1 MNVNLKSLV
10 GRLNDTCRNALEG
23 AAGLC
28 LSRTNYDVEIEHIL
42 AKLLEQDDTD
52 LHKIAR
58 HYEVN
63 FDRLTKDVSVA
74 LDRLKTG
81 NSRTPGLSDRLPQ
94 WFQNAWLLASVDFG
108 AARVRSGHLLLAL
121 LSNESTAR
129 LARDVSK
136 EFNYISVESLQT
148 KLPDITADS
157 AEERDAAALGE
168 TSGVSDGAP
177 VAAGVRGKTK
187 ALDQYTEDLTAK
199 AAAGKIDPILGRDF
213 EIRQIVDILTRR
225 RQNNPILTGEAGV
238 GKTAVV
244 EGFALRISQGDVPEP
259 LKNVIVRTLD
269 LGLLQAGAGV
279 KGEFENRLK
288 SVIDEVK
295 SSPTPII
302 MFIDEAHT
310 MIGAGGAAGQ
320 NDAANL
326 LKPALARGELR
337 TIAATT
343 WAEYKKYFEKDAA
356 LARRF
361 QVVKVE
367 EPDEEKAIGMMRGLL
382 DKMEEHHNVRIL
394 DEAIVECVKLSHRY
408 ITGRQLPDKS
418 VSVLDTAC
426 AKVAIGQGA
435 TPAPIEDATRRIQH
449 LTTEIESLERE
460 QVTGASHEARLEEL
474 KSKRSETEAELAK
487 LNEQWTKEKDLTDQ
501 IRNIRTK
508 LEMSRLDGKLAANA
522 SNNGGEPSSNGNH
535 PESAETSAEPA
546 VAAAVSSDSNVATET
561 QPNLDASV
569 SEISAAETAPETNQ
583 PIDTEFLKSELKRLN
598 AELKELQ
605 GENPLMSPVVNGQI
619 VAEVISGWTGI
630 PIGKMVADEINAVL
644 NLAETLGERVLGQDH
659 ALEAISQ
666 RIRTS
671 RAGLTDPKR
680 PIGVFL
686 LVGTSGVGK
695 TETALALAD
704 SLYGGERNLISIN
717 MSEYQ
722 EAHTVSSL
730 KGSPPG
736 YVGYGEGGVLT
747 EAVRRKPYSVVLLDE
762 VEKAHPDVMEL
773 FFQVFDKG
781 VLEDGEGREIDFKNC
796 IILLTSNVGTDT
808 IMKLCADPDTK
819 PEPDGLVE
827 AVKPELVKAFKPAL
841 LGRMVTVP
849 YYPIS
854 DDILRLII
862 KLQLKKIQKRIA
874 DNHNAQFS
882 YDDSVIDTVAKRCT
896 DVDSGARNVY
906 NILTG
911 TLLPEMSGEVLS
923 RMASGEGIKKVH
935 VSVGEGEKFV
945 YAIE

>member
-10 GRLNDTCRNALEG
+10 GRLNDTCRGALESG
-23 AAGLC
+23 AGLC

-42 AKLLEQDDTD
+42 AKLLNEDDTD
-52 LHKIAR
+52 LHKICH

-63 FDRLTKDVSVA
+63 IDRLTKDVSVA

-81 NSRTPGLSDRLPQ
+81 NSRTPGLSDRLPD
-94 WFQNAWLLASVDFG
+94 WFQNAWLLASVDYG

-121 LSNESTAR
+121 LSNDGTAR
-129 LARDVSK
+129 IARDISK
-136 EFNYISVESLQT
+136 EFSHISVETLQ
-148 KLPDITADS
+148 KELPDMTADS
-157 AEERDAAALGE
+157 AEARDAMALGE
-168 TSGVSDGAP
+168 TSGVSGGDT
-177 VAAGVRGKTK
+177 VASGVSGKTK

-213 EIRQIVDILTRR
+213 EIRQIIDILTRR

-244 EGFALRISQGDVPEP
+244 EGFALRIAEGDVPDP
-259 LKNVIVRTLD
+259 LKNVTVRTLD

-288 SVIDEVK
+288 NVIDEVK
-295 SSPTPII
+295 SSPQPII
-302 MFIDEAHT
+302 LFIDEAHT
-310 MIGAGGAAGQ
+310 MIGAGGQAGG

-367 EPDEEKAIGMMRGLL
+367 EPDEAKAITMMRGLL

-394 DEAIVECVKLSHRY
+394 DEAIVECVKLSNRY

-435 TPAPIEDATRRIQH
+435 TPGAVEDVTRRVQG
-449 LTTEIESLERE
+449 LTSEIESLERE
-460 QVTGASHEARLEEL
+460 QITGAEHGERLDEI
-474 KSKRSETEAELAK
+474 KAKRTEAEEELAK
-487 LNEQWTKEKDLTDQ
+487 LNKQWGKEKDLTDQ

-508 LEMSRLDGKLAANA
+508 LEMSRLDTKPSANGDSGDDVSA
-522 SNNGGEPSSNGNH
+522 VSTETSDAP
-535 PESAETSAEPA
+535 AET
-546 VAAAVSSDSNVATET
+546 AAAATAET
-561 QPNLDASV
+561 TSTIGDAT
-569 SEISAAETAPETNQ
+569 ATATAPETSQ
-583 PIDTEFLKSELKRLN
+583 PIDTEFLRSELKRLN

-630 PIGKMVADEINAVL
+630 PIGKMVADEIKAVL
-644 NLAETLGERVLGQDH
+644 ELHQTMGERVLGQDH

-796 IILLTSNVGTDT
+796 VILLTSNVGTDT

-862 KLQLKKIQKRIA
+862 GLQLGKIKNRIS
-874 DNHNAQFS
+874 DNHGANFS

-923 RMASGEGIKKVH
+923 RMANGEGIKKVH
-935 VSVGEGEKFV
+935 VSVGENENFV
-945 YAIE
+945 YDIK

>member
-10 GRLNDTCRNALEG
+10 GRLNDVSRNALEG

-52 LHKIAR
+52 INKICA
-58 HYEVN
+58 HFEVN
-63 FDRLTKDVSVA
+63 LDRLTKDLSTA
-74 LDRLKTG
+74 LDRLKSG
-81 NSRTPGLSDRLPQ
+81 NSRTPGLSDRIPRWIQ
-94 WFQNAWLLASVDFG
+94 DAWLLASVDYG
-108 AARVRSGHLLLAL
+108 AARVRSGHLILAL
-121 LSNESTAR
+121 LANDGFAR
-129 LARDVSK
+129 IAREVSREFDHISLEALRTGLA
-136 EFNYISVESLQT
+136 
-148 KLPDITADS
+148 DITADS
-157 AEERDAAALGE
+157 AEARDAVALGE
-168 TSGVSDGAP
+168 
-177 VAAGVRGKTK
+177 AAGVAGGPVATGVPGKTK
-187 ALDQYTEDLTAK
+187 ALDQFTEDLTAK
-199 AAAGKIDPILGRDF
+199 ALAGKIDPVLGRDF

-244 EGFALRISQGDVPEP
+244 EGFAYRIAEGDVPEP
-259 LKNVIVRTLD
+259 LKNVSVRSLD
-269 LGLLQAGAGV
+269 LGLLQAGAGI

-295 SSPTPII
+295 ASPKPII

-310 MIGAGGAAGQ
+310 MIGAGGQAGQ

-367 EPDEEKAIGMMRGLL
+367 EPDEERAVAMMRGIASR
-382 DKMEEHHNVRIL
+382 MEEHHNVRIL

-435 TPAPIEDATRRIQH
+435 TPASVEDTIRRIQN
-449 LTTEIESLERE
+449 LTSEIDSLERE
-460 QVTGASHEARLEEL
+460 QVAGAEHDERLDELKAKRAQSEEEL
-474 KSKRSETEAELAK
+474 AR
-487 LNEQWTKEKDLTDQ
+487 LNEQWEKEKTLTEQ

-508 LEMSRLDGKLAANA
+508 LEMTRHESKLADLV
-522 SNNGGEPSSNGNH
+522 GEGAP
-535 PESAETSAEPA
+535 PAETT
-546 VAAAVSSDSNVATET
+546 AAATAEAEGAVGDDTGGAAT
-561 QPNLDASV
+561 
-569 SEISAAETAPETNQ
+569 AAAPETAK
-583 PIDTEFLKSELKRLN
+583 PVDTEFLKAELKRLT
-598 AELKELQ
+598 AELKEIQ
-605 GENPLMSPVVNGQI
+605 GENPLMQPVVNGQT

-630 PIGKMVADEINAVL
+630 PIGKMVADEINAVI
-644 NLAETLGERVLGQDH
+644 NLHKTLGERVLGQDH

-680 PIGVFL
+680 PIGVFM

-695 TETALALAD
+695 TETALALAEA
-704 SLYGGERNLISIN
+704 LYGGERNLISIN

-796 IILLTSNVGTDT
+796 IIILTSNIGTDT
-808 IMKLCADPDTK
+808 IMKLCADPDTA
-819 PEPDGLVE
+819 PEPQGLID
-827 AVKPELVKAFKPAL
+827 AIKPELVKAFKPAL
-841 LGRMVTVP
+841 LGRLVTVP
-849 YYPIS
+849 FYPIS
-854 DDILRLII
+854 DQILRLII
-862 KLQLKKIQKRIA
+862 KLQLGRIGTRIA
-874 DNHNAQFS
+874 DNHGAKFS
-882 YDDSVIDTVAKRCT
+882 YDDAVIDTVAKRCT
-896 DVDSGARNVY
+896 DVDSGARNVL

-911 TLLPEMSGEVLS
+911 SLLPEMSGEVLS
-923 RMASGEGIKKVH
+923 RMASGEGINKIH
-935 VSVGEGEKFV
+935 VMVDKDEKFV
-945 YAIE
+945 YDVS

>member
-28 LSRTNYDVEIEHIL
+28 LSRTNYDIEIEHIL

-52 LHKIAR
+52 LHKICH

-63 FDRLTKDVSVA
+63 VDRLSKDVSTA

-94 WFQNAWLLASVDFG
+94 WFQNAWLLASVEFG
-108 AARVRSGHLLLAL
+108 AARVRSGHLVLAL
-121 LSNESTAR
+121 LSNDGTAR
-129 LARDVSK
+129 IARDVSR
-136 EFNYISVESLQT
+136 EFSHISVESLNA
-148 KLPDITADS
+148 KLLEITADS
-157 AEERDAAALGE
+157 AEARDAVALGE
-168 TSGVSDGAP
+168 TASASNGAP
-177 VAAGVRGKTK
+177 VATGVPGRTK

-199 AAAGKIDPILGRDF
+199 AHAGKIDPILGRDF

-244 EGFALRISQGDVPEP
+244 EGFALRIAQGDVPDP
-259 LKNVIVRTLD
+259 LKNVAVRTLD

-295 SSPTPII
+295 ASPQPII
-302 MFIDEAHT
+302 LFIDEAHT
-310 MIGAGGAAGQ
+310 MIGAGGQAGQ

-367 EPDEEKAIGMMRGLL
+367 EPDEEKAIAMMRGLL
-382 DKMEEHHNVRIL
+382 DKMEEHHSVRIL
-394 DEAIVECVKLSHRY
+394 DEAIVECVKLSNRY

-435 TPAPIEDATRRIQH
+435 TPAGIEDATRRIQN
-449 LTTEIESLERE
+449 LTTEINSLERE
-460 QVTGASHEARLEEL
+460 QVTGAAHDERLEDL
-474 KSKRSETEAELAK
+474 TAKRSETEAELAK
-487 LNEQWTKEKDLTDQ
+487 LNEQWEKEKDLTNQ
-501 IRNIRTK
+501 IRNIRLK
-508 LEMSRLDGKLAANA
+508 LEMSRLDSTNGSNA
-522 SNNGGEPSSNGNH
+522 GETTEAVGS
-535 PESAETSAEPA
+535 ETAETTET
-546 VAAAVSSDSNVATET
+546 AAAAT
-561 QPNLDASV
+561 
-569 SEISAAETAPETNQ
+569 AETTSATGDATAAAPAPETNK
-583 PIDTEFLKSELKRLN
+583 PVDTEFLKSELKRLN
-598 AELKELQ
+598 AELKEIQ

-644 NLAETLGERVLGQDH
+644 NLRQTLGERVLGQDH

-796 IILLTSNVGTDT
+796 IILLTSNVGTET
-808 IMKLCADPDTK
+808 FMKLCADPDTK

-827 AVKPELVKAFKPAL
+827 AIRPELVKAFKPAL

-849 YYPIS
+849 FYPIS

-862 KLQLKKIQKRIA
+862 KLQLGKIRQRIA
-874 DNHNAQFS
+874 DNHGAQFS
-882 YDDSVIDTVAKRCT
+882 YDDSVVDTVASRCT

-935 VSVGEGEKFV
+935 VSVGDGEKFV
-945 YAIE
+945 YDIA

>member
-10 GRLNDTCRNALEG
+10 GRLNDTCRGALEG
-23 AAGLC
+23 GAGLC

-42 AKLLEQDDTD
+42 AKILEQDDTD
-52 LHKIAR
+52 LHKICR

-63 FDRLTKDVSVA
+63 IDRLNKDVMTA

-81 NSRTPGLSDRLPQ
+81 NTRTPGLSDRLPR
-94 WFQNAWLLASVDFG
+94 WFQDAWLIASVDFG
-108 AARVRSGHLLLAL
+108 AARVRTGHLILAL
-121 LSNESTAR
+121 LSNDGTAR
-129 LARDVSK
+129 IARDVSR
-136 EFNYISVESLQT
+136 EFSHISVESLTT
-148 KLPDITADS
+148 KLEEITADS
-157 AEERDAAALGE
+157 LEARDAVALGE
-168 TSGVSDGAP
+168 TAGGSADGAP
-177 VAAGVRGKTK
+177 VASGVPGKTK
-187 ALDQYTEDLTAK
+187 ALNQYTEDLTAK
-199 AAAGKIDPILGRDF
+199 ALAGKIDPILGRDF
-213 EIRQIVDILTRR
+213 EIRQIIDILTRR

-244 EGFALRISQGDVPEP
+244 EGFALRIAQGDVPEP
-259 LKNVIVRTLD
+259 LRNVAVRTLD

-288 SVIDEVK
+288 NVIDEVK
-295 SSPTPII
+295 ASPQPII
-302 MFIDEAHT
+302 LFIDEAHT
-310 MIGAGGAAGQ
+310 MIGAGGQAGQ

-361 QVVKVE
+361 QVVKIE
-367 EPDEEKAIGMMRGLL
+367 EPDEAKAIDMMRGLL
-382 DKMEEHHNVRIL
+382 EKMEQHHNVRIL

-435 TPAPIEDATRRIQH
+435 TPGAVEDATRRIQN
-449 LTTEIESLERE
+449 LTSEINSLERE
-460 QVTGASHEARLEEL
+460 QVTGATHEERLEEL
-474 KSKRSETEAELAK
+474 KAKRAKTEEELAK
-487 LNEQWTKEKDLTDQ
+487 LNEQWEKEKDLTNQ
-501 IRNIRTK
+501 IRNIRIK
-508 LEMSRLDGKLAANA
+508 LEMSRLDSKPPTA
-522 SNNGGEPSSNGNH
+522 SSNGDGENVSAVSTETADA
-535 PESAETSAEPA
+535 PE
-546 VAAAVSSDSNVATET
+546 VAAAATAEAAST
-561 QPNLDASV
+561 TGDAT
-569 SEISAAETAPETNQ
+569 AAATAPETNQ
-583 PIDTEFLKSELKRLN
+583 PVDTEFLKSELKRLN
-598 AELKELQ
+598 AELKEVQ

-644 NLAETLGERVLGQDH
+644 HLRETLGERVLGQDH
-659 ALEAISQ
+659 ALEAIAQ
-666 RIRTS
+666 RIRTA

-819 PEPDGLVE
+819 PDPDGLVE
-827 AVKPELVKAFKPAL
+827 AIRPELVKHFKPAL

-849 YYPIS
+849 FYPIS
-854 DDILRLII
+854 DSILRLII
-862 KLQLKKIQKRIA
+862 KLQLGKIKQRIM
-874 DNHNAQFS
+874 DNHGAQFS
-882 YDDSVIDTVAKRCT
+882 YDDAVIDTVASRCT

-923 RMASGEGIKKVH
+923 RMAAGEGIKKVH
-935 VSVGEGEKFV
+935 VSVGENGKFV
-945 YAIE
+945 YDIS